1 MLRTVLIHA
10 AAGVTTICA
19 APKTVLIHEPSSKPR
34 PSAPR
39 MSASPAVVIRAFRVE
54 MNAPSMTATTPI
66 AGYSQRPVA
75 GTRRR
80 RVPPERAIVMAAAGS
95 CRSGSSR

>member
-1 MLRTVLIHA
+1 MLSTVLIHA

-19 APKTVLIHEPSSKPR
+19 AAKTVLIHEPSSKPR

-54 MNAPSMTATTPI
+54 MNGAEHDRGDADRGI
-66 AGYSQRPVA
+66 L
-75 GTRRR
+75 
-80 RVPPERAIVMAAAGS
+80 AAAG
-95 CRSGSSR
+95 RRR